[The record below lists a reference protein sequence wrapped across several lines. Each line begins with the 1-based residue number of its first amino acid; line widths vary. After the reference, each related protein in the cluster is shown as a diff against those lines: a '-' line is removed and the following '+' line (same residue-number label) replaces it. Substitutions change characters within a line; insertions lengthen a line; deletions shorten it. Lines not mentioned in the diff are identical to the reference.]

1 MKNTLGWLVGLSV
14 LLVLLC
20 IGAGCVLEPTTQEA
34 EAQLC
39 QDLGDLDAAL
49 TRMES
54 SNQSS
59 TTAELRAVQDDVTQ
73 AMNQVRDSGMEV
85 AEARTREPD
94 AAYQNLENAV
104 RSIPNDATIE
114 EGLAS
119 IRDELVAV
127 RNAWIQLEA
136 EVQCP

>member
-1 MKNTLGWLVGLSV
+1 MKKKYGLIIGSC
-14 LLVLLC
+14 LLIVLLC

-39 QDLGDLDAAL
+39 QDLGELDAAL
-49 TRMES
+49 TQLES
-54 SNQSS
+54 INQSS
-59 TTAELRAVQDDVTQ
+59 TTAELRAAQDDVTQ
-73 AMNQVRDSGMEV
+73 AMNQVRDSGMQV
-85 AEARTREPD
+85 AEARTRELD

-127 RNAWIQLEA
+127 RNAWTQLEA